1 MAPPILRP
9 RRSNSVD
16 SVRWN
21 LYTTLSP
28 LVPLG
33 LGLSCSPLKADAGN
47 ISRSDKLFFGMR
59 KTLGFLY
66 YFFILFNGFKCKLWD
81 FHPGPYFQNPFKTG
95 PAFPWGEN
103 VAAWYP
109 ETGWNVIF
117 WGAISPRQC
126 TSSGSAAPATDSSDV
141 SSYVGRDPKEKSN
154 MFLYH

>member
-1 MAPPILRP
+1 
-9 RRSNSVD
+9 
-16 SVRWN
+16 
-21 LYTTLSP
+21 
-28 LVPLG
+28 

-103 VAAWYP
+103 VAA
-109 ETGWNVIF
+109 
-117 WGAISPRQC
+117 
-126 TSSGSAAPATDSSDV
+126 
-141 SSYVGRDPKEKSN
+141 
-154 MFLYH
+154 